1 MDSVLKAVNRVSQIA
16 ALAGDTQVGNEKGGA
31 LPSLAR
37 QLPKIVVVGGQ
48 SSGKSSVLEA
58 VVGRDFLPRGT
69 GIVTR
74 RPLELQLETATDKDA
89 QEYGE
94 FGHLPGQKFYDFE
107 EIRKEIEEE
116 TRRHTQKRGTI
127 VSPVPMTLRIVSPH
141 LPALSMVDMP
151 GITKVAIDGQPK
163 SIVQELESMARDYV
177 KHENVIILAVTPAN
191 ADLATSD
198 ALRLAREVDPTGERT
213 IGVLTKIDIM
223 DPGTNCADVLSGSSY
238 VLRNGWIGVVNRGQ
252 RDIDSKMDMGRARAK
267 EMEFFKGKD
276 EYRSM
281 ENVGTDYLSSDLS
294 EKLIASVRRQLPNI
308 SGFLNKSIMDLNKE
322 LEGLGGPAASGR
334 GEMVHAVLT
343 IARKFETA
351 FAKLIDGGKGG
362 GELVLT
368 VFEKRLPDAVE
379 KQPFK
384 KMLDVNHVKRVI
396 EEADGIQ
403 PHLVAPEAGY
413 RRLLE
418 EALGF
423 LKEPTEKSVE
433 EVFVLLRRMV
443 DNIANS
449 DELSA
454 LRRYPELKRQVVTS
468 AYTALDGFREET
480 RKMVNIM
487 VEMERNYITAE
498 YFRTIQMGRMPD
510 GKVMYTLDGRPV
522 TEEPEGSPEER
533 HYKRIINQV
542 SGYVREI
549 CTQMIQSVPKAIVH
563 CMVLPSKEHLLEK
576 LQATVAG
583 QQEVQLK
590 RMLGEDDAVAKR
602 RQTLTAKLDMLKQ
615 AQHELSTVDV

>member
-1 MDSVLKAVNRVSQIA
+1 
-16 ALAGDTQVGNEKGGA
+16 
-31 LPSLAR
+31 
-37 QLPKIVVVGGQ
+37 
-48 SSGKSSVLEA
+48 
-58 VVGRDFLPRGT
+58 
-69 GIVTR
+69 
-74 RPLELQLETATDKDA
+74 
-89 QEYGE
+89 
-94 FGHLPGQKFYDFE
+94 
-107 EIRKEIEEE
+107 
-116 TRRHTQKRGTI
+116 
-127 VSPVPMTLRIVSPH
+127 
-141 LPALSMVDMP
+141 
-151 GITKVAIDGQPK
+151 
-163 SIVQELESMARDYV
+163 
-177 KHENVIILAVTPAN
+177 
-191 ADLATSD
+191 
-198 ALRLAREVDPTGERT
+198 
-213 IGVLTKIDIM
+213 
-223 DPGTNCADVLSGSSY
+223 
-238 VLRNGWIGVVNRGQ
+238 
-252 RDIDSKMDMGRARAK
+252 
-267 EMEFFKGKD
+267 
-276 EYRSM
+276 
-281 ENVGTDYLSSDLS
+281 
-294 EKLIASVRRQLPNI
+294 
-308 SGFLNKSIMDLNKE
+308 
-322 LEGLGGPAASGR
+322 
-334 GEMVHAVLT
+334 
-343 IARKFETA
+343 
-351 FAKLIDGGKGG
+351 
-362 GELVLT
+362 
-368 VFEKRLPDAVE
+368 
-379 KQPFK
+379 
-384 KMLDVNHVKRVI
+384 
-396 EEADGIQ
+396 
-403 PHLVAPEAGY
+403 
-413 RRLLE
+413 LLE